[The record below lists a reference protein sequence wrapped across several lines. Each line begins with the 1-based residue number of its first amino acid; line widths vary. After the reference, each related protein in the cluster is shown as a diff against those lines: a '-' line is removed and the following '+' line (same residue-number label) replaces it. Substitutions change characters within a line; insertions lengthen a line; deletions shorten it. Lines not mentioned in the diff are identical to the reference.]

1 MDRVCVRLR
10 AVLPA
15 RGRQTHTGVP
25 PVPAFVIAYDVSN
38 PKRLRRVART
48 LERRAVRVQ
57 YSVFLFRGERA
68 ALAELMEDLRRLI
81 RPDEDVVQAW
91 PVPPGVDAG
100 QYALGAVRPVR
111 PAAVVVASVTRF
123 VTPPPSSPQDS

>member
-1 MDRVCVRLR
+1 M
-10 AVLPA
+10 
-15 RGRQTHTGVP
+15 
-25 PVPAFVIAYDVSN
+25 PAFLIAYDVSN

-68 ALAELMEDLRRLI
+68 ALAELIEELRRLI

-91 PVPPGVDAG
+91 PVPHGVDAD
-100 QYALGAVRPVR
+100 QYALGSVRPVR
-111 PAAVVVASVTRF
+111 PAAVVVASLTRF
-123 VTPPPSSPQDS
+123 VTPPPPSPRDS